1 MLNAILQHIH
11 AALSELSGGLKPE
24 NSPKIPQGIGSWGAA
39 VWDQP
44 QGGGIAGS
52 VSAGGQPRR
61 AGRAGPQEFGCNVR
75 SQGLGYI

>member
-11 AALSELSGGLKPE
+11 AALSELSWSLKPE
-24 NSPKIPQGIGSWGAA
+24 NSPQIPQGIGSWGAA